1 MSGINMRI
9 KKTHRIKGDRATK
22 AKVFFSNLRCM
33 KCIATNAA
41 FHTASK
47 TSETTSRILGRCKY
61 TIDTST
67 IVSTRRI

>member
-9 KKTHRIKGDRATK
+9 RKTQRINGDKATN

-41 FHTASK
+41 FHTART
-47 TSETTSRILGRCKY
+47 TSAATSRILGRCNY